1 MPELVLTTKA
11 GHSIEYDP
19 EQDSFFIF
27 TVGAMS
33 RSDAET
39 IAVFIRQAIRLY
51 SVGDGEGRSGARSD
65 SRDSDDAENNG
76 SDETGNNGSDPPPSD
91 GGGPFDSPPPQRKW
105 VTGFD

>member
-27 TVGAMS
+27 TVGAIS

-51 SVGDGEGRSGARSD
+51 SVSDGEGRSGAGSD
-65 SRDSDDAENNG
+65 SRDSDEAENNG
-76 SDETGNNGSDPPPSD
+76 SDSPPGD

>member
-27 TVGAMS
+27 TVGALS

-39 IAVFIRQAIRLY
+39 MAVFIRQAIRLY
-51 SVGDGEGRSGARSD
+51 SASDGEGRSGARSD
-65 SRDSDDAENNG
+65 SGE
-76 SDETGNNGSDPPPSD
+76 SDEADNNDSDPPPRV
-91 GGGPFDSPPPQRKW
+91 GGGLFDSPPPQRKW

>member
-27 TVGAMS
+27 TVGAIG

-51 SVGDGEGRSGARSD
+51 SVGDGEGRSSGRG
-65 SRDSDDAENNG
+65 DSDDSADDDNNDSESTSG
-76 SDETGNNGSDPPPSD
+76 D

-105 VTGFD
+105 ALGFD

>member
-27 TVGAMS
+27 TVGGMS

-39 IAVFIRQAIRLY
+39 MAVFIRQAIRLY
-51 SVGDGEGRSGARSD
+51 SVSDGEGRSGARSD
-65 SRDSDDAENNG
+65 SGE
-76 SDETGNNGSDPPPSD
+76 SDEADNNDSDPPPSD
-91 GGGPFDSPPPQRKW
+91 GGGLSDSPPPQRKW

>member
-27 TVGAMS
+27 TVGAIG

-51 SVGDGEGRSGARSD
+51 SGSDSEGRSGARSD
-65 SRDSDDAENNG
+65 SGDSDEAENNG
-76 SDETGNNGSDPPPSD
+76 SDSPPSN
-91 GGGPFDSPPPQRKW
+91 GGDVFDSPPPQRKW

>member
-27 TVGAMS
+27 TVGAIS

-51 SVGDGEGRSGARSD
+51 SGSDSEGRSGARSD
-65 SRDSDDAENNG
+65 SGDSDEA
-76 SDETGNNGSDPPPSD
+76 GNNGSDPPPSD

>member
-27 TVGAMS
+27 TVGAIS

-39 IAVFIRQAIRLY
+39 MAVFIRQAIRLY
-51 SVGDGEGRSGARSD
+51 SVSEGEGRSVAWSD
-65 SRDSDDAENNG
+65 SRDSD
-76 SDETGNNGSDPPPSD
+76 ETGNNCSD
-91 GGGPFDSPPPQRKW
+91 
-105 VTGFD
+105 

>member
-27 TVGAMS
+27 TVGAIG

-51 SVGDGEGRSGARSD
+51 SDSDGEGRSSGRGD
-65 SRDSDDAENNG
+65 SGDSGEDDNNG
-76 SDETGNNGSDPPPSD
+76 PESSPGDDD
-91 GGGPFDSPPPQRKW
+91 GPFDSPPPQRKW
-105 VTGFD
+105 VFGFN